1 MTSFMDVS
9 DQDCRMKRISPFGSL
24 LLVLGLTACAANAP
38 VPSPLAPSPHQVVL
52 GSNSFGFPQSQ
63 ITVLGSTQ
71 GQTFE
76 TRHSTLR
83 HASCDKGSM
92 DIVELSGTIDPS
104 SLQSLQA
111 HLHNLTQCINRQ
123 GQRVPPQVYLNS
135 NGGKPIL
142 GIELGQILARYGAEA
157 VVTEGQICSGA
168 CAVGFLT
175 ARQRSVRSNGRVVLY
190 FNGAKNNGFDCA
202 RSNDMMPLQNHFL
215 VSAGRT
221 GGTALYNQALTY
233 CNSDRGWEIS

>member
-1 MTSFMDVS
+1 M
-9 DQDCRMKRISPFGSL
+9 
-24 LLVLGLTACAANAP
+24 
-38 VPSPLAPSPHQVVL
+38 
-52 GSNSFGFPQSQ
+52 
-63 ITVLGSTQ
+63 TVLGSTQ

-76 TRHSTLR
+76 TRHSLLR
-83 HASCDKGSM
+83 HDSCARGSM
-92 DIVELSGTIDPS
+92 DIVELSGTIDPA

-111 HLHNLTQCINRQ
+111 HMHNLSQCINRQ

-142 GIELGQILARYGAEA
+142 GIELGQILARHGAEA
-157 VVTEGQICSGA
+157 VVTEGQLCSGA
-168 CAVGFLT
+168 CAVGYLT
-175 ARQRSVRSNGRVVLY
+175 ARQRSVKSNGRVVLY

-202 RSNDMMPLQNHFL
+202 RSNDMMPLQTHFL
-215 VSAGRT
+215 AAAGRT

>member
-1 MTSFMDVS
+1 
-9 DQDCRMKRISPFGSL
+9 MKRIFTLGLHL
-24 LLVLGLTACAANAP
+24 LLLGLVACTTVSPISSLFAP
-38 VPSPLAPSPHQVVL
+38 KPHQVVL
-52 GSNSFGFPQSQ
+52 GSNSFGFSQ
-63 ITVLGSTQ
+63 DKMTVLGSTQ

-76 TRHSTLR
+76 TRHSTLS
-83 HASCDKGSM
+83 HASCAKGSI
-92 DIVELSGTIDPS
+92 DIVEFSGTIDPV

-111 HLHNLTQCINRQ
+111 HMHNLSQCINSQ

-135 NGGKPIL
+135 NAGKPLL
-142 GIELGQILARYGAEA
+142 GIELGQVLGRYGVEA
-157 VVTEGQICSGA
+157 VVTEGQVCSGA

-175 ARQRSVRSNGRVVLY
+175 ARQRSVKSNGRVVLY

-202 RSNDMMPLQNHFL
+202 RSNDMMPLKNHFL
-215 VSAGRT
+215 VAAGRT

>member
-1 MTSFMDVS
+1 
-9 DQDCRMKRISPFGSL
+9 MKRIFTLGLHL
-24 LLVLGLTACAANAP
+24 LLLGLVACTTVSPISSLFAP
-38 VPSPLAPSPHQVVL
+38 KPHQVVL
-52 GSNSFGFPQSQ
+52 GSNSFGFPQDKMM
-63 ITVLGSTQ
+63 VLGSTQ

-76 TRHSTLR
+76 TRHSTLS
-83 HASCDKGSM
+83 HASCAKGSM
-92 DIVELSGTIDPS
+92 DIVEFSGTIDPV

-111 HLHNLTQCINRQ
+111 HMHNLSQCINSQ

-135 NGGKPIL
+135 HAGKPLL
-142 GIELGQILARYGAEA
+142 GIELGQVLGRYGVEA
-157 VVTEGQICSGA
+157 VVTEGQVCSGA

-175 ARQRSVRSNGRVVLY
+175 ARQRSVKSNGRVVLY

-202 RSNDMMPLQNHFL
+202 RSNDMMPLKNHFL
-215 VSAGRT
+215 VAAGRT

>member
-1 MTSFMDVS
+1 
-9 DQDCRMKRISPFGSL
+9 MKRIFTLWLHL
-24 LLVLGLTACAANAP
+24 LLLGLVACTTVSPISSLFAP
-38 VPSPLAPSPHQVVL
+38 KPHQLVL
-52 GSNSFGFPQSQ
+52 GSNSFGFPQDKMM
-63 ITVLGSTQ
+63 VLGSTQ

-76 TRHSTLR
+76 TRHSTLS
-83 HASCDKGSM
+83 HASCAKGSM
-92 DIVELSGTIDPS
+92 DIVEFSGTIDPV

-111 HLHNLTQCINRQ
+111 HMHNLSQCINSQ

-135 NGGKPIL
+135 NAGKPLL
-142 GIELGQILARYGAEA
+142 GIELGQVLGRYGVEA
-157 VVTEGQICSGA
+157 VVTEGQVCSGA

-175 ARQRSVRSNGRVVLY
+175 ARQRSVKSNGRVVLY

-202 RSNDMMPLQNHFL
+202 RSNDMMPLKNHFL
-215 VSAGRT
+215 VAAGRT

>member
-1 MTSFMDVS
+1 
-9 DQDCRMKRISPFGSL
+9 MKRILTLWPTL
-24 LLVLGLTACAANAP
+24 LLLALVACAVNGP
-38 VPSPLAPSPHQVVL
+38 VASPLAPSPHQVIL
-52 GSNSFGFPQSQ
+52 GSNNFGFPQSN

-76 TRHSTLR
+76 TRHSLLR
-83 HASCDKGSM
+83 HHSCARGSL
-92 DIVELSGTIDPS
+92 DIVELSGIIDPA

-111 HLHNLTQCINRQ
+111 HMHNLSQCINRQ

-135 NGGKPIL
+135 TGGKPLL
-142 GIELGQILARYGAEA
+142 GIELGQLLGRYGVEA

-168 CAVGFLT
+168 CAVGYLT
-175 ARQRSVRSNGRVVLY
+175 ARQRSVKANGRVVLY

-215 VSAGRT
+215 AAAGRT

>member
-1 MTSFMDVS
+1 
-9 DQDCRMKRISPFGSL
+9 MKRILTLWPTL
-24 LLVLGLTACAANAP
+24 LLLALVACAVNGP
-38 VPSPLAPSPHQVVL
+38 VASPLAPSPHQVIL
-52 GSNSFGFPQSQ
+52 GSNNFGFPQSN

-76 TRHSTLR
+76 TRHSLLR
-83 HASCDKGSM
+83 HHSCAKGSL
-92 DIVELSGTIDPS
+92 DIVELSGIIDPA

-111 HLHNLTQCINRQ
+111 HMHNLSQCINRQ

-135 NGGKPIL
+135 TGGKPLL
-142 GIELGQILARYGAEA
+142 GIELGQLLGRYGVEA

-168 CAVGFLT
+168 CAVGYLT
-175 ARQRSVRSNGRVVLY
+175 ARQRSVKANGRVVLY

-215 VSAGRT
+215 AAAGRT

>member
-1 MTSFMDVS
+1 
-9 DQDCRMKRISPFGSL
+9 MKRILTPWLYLLLIGLVGCAAAIPKSSPF
-24 LLVLGLTACAANAP
+24 
-38 VPSPLAPSPHQVVL
+38 APSPHQVVL
-52 GSNSFGFPQSQ
+52 GSNSFGFPQDKM
-63 ITVLGSTQ
+63 TVLGSTQ
-71 GQTFE
+71 GPSFE

-83 HASCDKGSM
+83 HESCHKGTM
-92 DIVELSGTIDPS
+92 DIVEFSGTIDPV
-104 SLQSLQA
+104 SLQSLQG
-111 HLHNLTQCINRQ
+111 HMHNLSQCINSQ

-135 NGGKPIL
+135 NGGKPLL
-142 GIELGQILARYGAEA
+142 GIELGQLLGRYGVQA

-175 ARQRSVRSNGRVVLY
+175 ARQRSVKSNGRVVLY

-215 VSAGRT
+215 AAAGRT

>member
-1 MTSFMDVS
+1 
-9 DQDCRMKRISPFGSL
+9 MKRIFTLGLHL
-24 LLVLGLTACAANAP
+24 LLLGLVACTTVSPISSLFAP
-38 VPSPLAPSPHQVVL
+38 KPHQVVL
-52 GSNSFGFPQSQ
+52 GSNSFGFPQDKMM
-63 ITVLGSTQ
+63 VLGSTQ

-83 HASCDKGSM
+83 HASCAKGSM
-92 DIVELSGTIDPS
+92 DIVEFSGTIDPV

-111 HLHNLTQCINRQ
+111 HMHNLSQCINSQ
-123 GQRVPPQVYLNS
+123 GQRVPPQVYFNS
-135 NGGKPIL
+135 NAGKPLL
-142 GIELGQILARYGAEA
+142 GIELGQVLGRYGVEA
-157 VVTEGQICSGA
+157 VVTEGQVCSGA

-175 ARQRSVRSNGRVVLY
+175 ARQRSVKSNGRVVLY

-202 RSNDMMPLQNHFL
+202 RSNDMMPLKNHFL
-215 VSAGRT
+215 VAAGRT

>member
-1 MTSFMDVS
+1 
-9 DQDCRMKRISPFGSL
+9 MKRL
-24 LLVLGLTACAANAP
+24 LTLWPALFLLGLVACAVNGP
-38 VPSPLAPSPHQVVL
+38 VASPLAPSPHQVIL
-52 GSNSFGFPQSQ
+52 GSNSFGFPQHKM
-63 ITVLGSTQ
+63 TVLGSTQ

-76 TRHSTLR
+76 TRHSLLR
-83 HASCDKGSM
+83 HESCARGRM
-92 DIVELSGTIDPS
+92 DIVELSGTIDPA

-111 HLHNLTQCINRQ
+111 HMHNLSQCINRQ

-157 VVTEGQICSGA
+157 VVTEGQLCSGA
-168 CAVGFLT
+168 CAVGYLT
-175 ARQRSVRSNGRVVLY
+175 ARQRSVKSNGRVVLY

-215 VSAGRT
+215 VAAGRT

>member
-1 MTSFMDVS
+1 
-9 DQDCRMKRISPFGSL
+9 MKRIFTLGLHL
-24 LLVLGLTACAANAP
+24 LLLGLVACTTVSPISSLFAP
-38 VPSPLAPSPHQVVL
+38 KPHQLVL
-52 GSNSFGFPQSQ
+52 GSNSFGFSQ
-63 ITVLGSTQ
+63 DKMTVLGSTQ

-76 TRHSTLR
+76 TRHSTLS
-83 HASCDKGSM
+83 HASCAKGSM
-92 DIVELSGTIDPS
+92 DIVEFSGTIDPV

-111 HLHNLTQCINRQ
+111 HMHNLSQCINSQ

-135 NGGKPIL
+135 NAGKPLL
-142 GIELGQILARYGAEA
+142 GIELGQVLGRYGAEA
-157 VVTEGQICSGA
+157 VVTEGQVCSGA

-175 ARQRSVRSNGRVVLY
+175 ARQRSVKSNGRVVLY

-202 RSNDMMPLQNHFL
+202 RSNDMMPLKNHFL
-215 VSAGRT
+215 VAAGRT

>member
-1 MTSFMDVS
+1 
-9 DQDCRMKRISPFGSL
+9 MKRIFTLGLHL
-24 LLVLGLTACAANAP
+24 LLLGLVACTTVSPISSLFAP
-38 VPSPLAPSPHQVVL
+38 TPHQLVL
-52 GSNSFGFPQSQ
+52 GSNSFGFPQNKM
-63 ITVLGSTQ
+63 TVLGSNQ

-76 TRHSTLR
+76 TRHSTLS
-83 HASCDKGSM
+83 HASCAKGSM
-92 DIVELSGTIDPS
+92 DIVEFSGTIDPV

-111 HLHNLTQCINRQ
+111 HMHNLSQCINSQ

-135 NGGKPIL
+135 NAGKPLL
-142 GIELGQILARYGAEA
+142 GIELGQVLGRYGVEA
-157 VVTEGQICSGA
+157 VVTEGQVCSGA

-175 ARQRSVRSNGRVVLY
+175 ARQRSVKSNGRVVLY

-202 RSNDMMPLQNHFL
+202 RSNDMMPLKNHFL
-215 VSAGRT
+215 VAAGRT

>member
-1 MTSFMDVS
+1 
-9 DQDCRMKRISPFGSL
+9 MKRL
-24 LLVLGLTACAANAP
+24 LTLWPALFLLGLVACAVNGP
-38 VPSPLAPSPHQVVL
+38 VASPLAPSPHQVIL
-52 GSNSFGFPQSQ
+52 GSNSFGFPQHKL
-63 ITVLGSTQ
+63 TVLGSTQ

-76 TRHSTLR
+76 TRHSLLR
-83 HASCDKGSM
+83 HHSCARGSM
-92 DIVELSGTIDPS
+92 DIVELSGNIDPS

-111 HLHNLTQCINRQ
+111 HLHNLSQCINRQ

-157 VVTEGQICSGA
+157 VVTEGQLCSGA
-168 CAVGFLT
+168 CAVGYLT
-175 ARQRSVRSNGRVVLY
+175 ARQRSVKSNGRVVLY

-215 VSAGRT
+215 VAAGRT

>member
-1 MTSFMDVS
+1 
-9 DQDCRMKRISPFGSL
+9 MKRL
-24 LLVLGLTACAANAP
+24 LTLWPALFLLGLVACAVNGP
-38 VPSPLAPSPHQVVL
+38 VASPLAPSPHQVIL
-52 GSNSFGFPQSQ
+52 GSNSFGFPQHKM
-63 ITVLGSTQ
+63 TVLGSTQ

-76 TRHSTLR
+76 TRHSLLR
-83 HASCDKGSM
+83 HESCARGRM
-92 DIVELSGTIDPS
+92 DIVELSGTIDPA

-111 HLHNLTQCINRQ
+111 HMHNLSQCINRQ

-157 VVTEGQICSGA
+157 VVTEGQLCSGA
-168 CAVGFLT
+168 CAVGYLT
-175 ARQRSVRSNGRVVLY
+175 ARQRSVKANGRVVLY

-215 VSAGRT
+215 VAAGRT

>member
-1 MTSFMDVS
+1 
-9 DQDCRMKRISPFGSL
+9 MKRILTLGLHL
-24 LLVLGLTACAANAP
+24 LLLSLVACAAGSPKTSPFAP
-38 VPSPLAPSPHQVVL
+38 TPHQVVL
-52 GSNSFGFPQSQ
+52 GSNSFGFPQDKM
-63 ITVLGSTQ
+63 TVLGSTP
-71 GQTFE
+71 GASFE

-83 HASCDKGSM
+83 HESCYKGTM
-92 DIVELSGTIDPS
+92 DIVEFSGTIDPV
-104 SLQSLQA
+104 SLQSLQG
-111 HLHNLTQCINRQ
+111 HLHNLSQCINSQ

-135 NGGKPIL
+135 NGGKPLL
-142 GIELGQILARYGAEA
+142 GIELGQLLGRYGVEA

-175 ARQRSVRSNGRVVLY
+175 ARQRSVKSNGRVVLY
-190 FNGAKNNGFDCA
+190 FNGTKNNGFDCA

-215 VSAGRT
+215 AAAGRT

>member
-1 MTSFMDVS
+1 
-9 DQDCRMKRISPFGSL
+9 MKRIFTLWLHLLLLGLVACTTVSPITSPF
-24 LLVLGLTACAANAP
+24 AP
-38 VPSPLAPSPHQVVL
+38 TPHQLVL
-52 GSNSFGFPQSQ
+52 GSNSFGFPQNKM
-63 ITVLGSTQ
+63 TVLGSPQ
-71 GQTFE
+71 GQPFE

-83 HASCDKGSM
+83 HASCAKGSM
-92 DIVELSGTIDPS
+92 DIVEFSGTIDPV

-111 HLHNLTQCINRQ
+111 HMHNLSQCINSQ

-135 NGGKPIL
+135 HAGKPLL
-142 GIELGQILARYGAEA
+142 GIELGQVLGRYGVEA
-157 VVTEGQICSGA
+157 VVTEGQVCSGA

-175 ARQRSVRSNGRVVLY
+175 ARQRSVKSNGRVVLY

-202 RSNDMMPLQNHFL
+202 RSNDMMPLKNHFL
-215 VSAGRT
+215 VAAGRL

>member
-1 MTSFMDVS
+1 
-9 DQDCRMKRISPFGSL
+9 MKRL
-24 LLVLGLTACAANAP
+24 LTLWPALFLLGLVACAVNGP
-38 VPSPLAPSPHQVVL
+38 VASPLAPSPHQVIL
-52 GSNSFGFPQSQ
+52 GSNSFGFPQNKL
-63 ITVLGSTQ
+63 TVLGSMQ

-76 TRHSTLR
+76 TRHSLLR
-83 HASCDKGSM
+83 HGNCAKGSM
-92 DIVELSGTIDPS
+92 DIIELSGTIDPA

-111 HLHNLTQCINRQ
+111 HMHNLSQCINRQ

-135 NGGKPIL
+135 NGGKPLL

-157 VVTEGQICSGA
+157 VVTEGQLCSGA

-175 ARQRSVRSNGRVVLY
+175 ARQRSVKSNGRVVLY
-190 FNGAKNNGFDCA
+190 FNGPKNNGFDCA

>member
-1 MTSFMDVS
+1 
-9 DQDCRMKRISPFGSL
+9 MKRL
-24 LLVLGLTACAANAP
+24 LTLWPALFLLGLVACAVNGP
-38 VPSPLAPSPHQVVL
+38 VASPLAPSPHQVIL
-52 GSNSFGFPQSQ
+52 GSNSFGFPQNKL
-63 ITVLGSTQ
+63 TVLGSMQ

-76 TRHSTLR
+76 TRHSLLR
-83 HASCDKGSM
+83 HGNCAKGSM
-92 DIVELSGTIDPS
+92 DIIELSGTIDPA
-104 SLQSLQA
+104 SLQSLQS
-111 HLHNLTQCINRQ
+111 HMHNLSQCINRQ

-135 NGGKPIL
+135 NGGKPLL

-157 VVTEGQICSGA
+157 VVTEGQLCSGA

-175 ARQRSVRSNGRVVLY
+175 AGQRSVKSNGRVVLY

>member
-1 MTSFMDVS
+1 
-9 DQDCRMKRISPFGSL
+9 MKRIFTLGLHL
-24 LLVLGLTACAANAP
+24 LLLGLVACTTVSPISSLFAP
-38 VPSPLAPSPHQVVL
+38 KPHQVVL
-52 GSNSFGFPQSQ
+52 GSNSFGFPQDKMM
-63 ITVLGSTQ
+63 VLGSTQ

-76 TRHSTLR
+76 TRHSTLS
-83 HASCDKGSM
+83 HASCAKGSI
-92 DIVELSGTIDPS
+92 DIVEFSGTIDPV

-111 HLHNLTQCINRQ
+111 HMHNLSQCINSQ

-135 NGGKPIL
+135 NAGKPLL
-142 GIELGQILARYGAEA
+142 GIELGQVLGRYGVEA
-157 VVTEGQICSGA
+157 VVTEGQVCSGA

-175 ARQRSVRSNGRVVLY
+175 ARQRSVKSNGRVVLY

-202 RSNDMMPLQNHFL
+202 RSNDMMPLKNHFL
-215 VSAGRT
+215 VAAGRT

>member
-1 MTSFMDVS
+1 
-9 DQDCRMKRISPFGSL
+9 MKRISPFGSL
-24 LLVLGLTACAANAP
+24 LLVLGLAACAANAP

>member
-1 MTSFMDVS
+1 
-9 DQDCRMKRISPFGSL
+9 MKRIFTLGLHL
-24 LLVLGLTACAANAP
+24 LLLGLVACTTVSPISSLFAP
-38 VPSPLAPSPHQVVL
+38 KPHQVVL
-52 GSNSFGFPQSQ
+52 GSNSFGFPQDKMM
-63 ITVLGSTQ
+63 VLGSTQ

-76 TRHSTLR
+76 TRHSTLS
-83 HASCDKGSM
+83 HASCAKGSM
-92 DIVELSGTIDPS
+92 DIVEFSGTIDPV

-111 HLHNLTQCINRQ
+111 HMHNLSQCINSQ

-135 NGGKPIL
+135 NAGKPL
-142 GIELGQILARYGAEA
+142 LVIELGQVLGRYGAEA
-157 VVTEGQICSGA
+157 VVTEGQVCSGA

-175 ARQRSVRSNGRVVLY
+175 ARQRSVKSNGRVVLY

-202 RSNDMMPLQNHFL
+202 RSNDMMPLKNHFL
-215 VSAGRT
+215 VAAGRT

>member
-1 MTSFMDVS
+1 
-9 DQDCRMKRISPFGSL
+9 MKKL
-24 LLVLGLTACAANAP
+24 LTLWPALFLLGLVACAVNGP
-38 VPSPLAPSPHQVVL
+38 VASPLAPSPHQVIL
-52 GSNSFGFPQSQ
+52 GSNSFGFPQHKL
-63 ITVLGSTQ
+63 TVLGSTQ

-76 TRHSTLR
+76 TRHSLLR
-83 HASCDKGSM
+83 HESCARGRM
-92 DIVELSGTIDPS
+92 DIVELSGTIDPA

-111 HLHNLTQCINRQ
+111 HMHNLSQCINRQ

-157 VVTEGQICSGA
+157 VVTEGQLCSGA
-168 CAVGFLT
+168 CAVGYLT
-175 ARQRSVRSNGRVVLY
+175 ARQRSVKANGRVVLY

-215 VSAGRT
+215 VAAGRT

>member
-1 MTSFMDVS
+1 
-9 DQDCRMKRISPFGSL
+9 MKRLLTLWPAL
-24 LLVLGLTACAANAP
+24 LLLGLVACAVNGP
-38 VPSPLAPSPHQVVL
+38 VASPMAPSPHQVIL
-52 GSNSFGFPQSQ
+52 GSNSFGFPQSN

-76 TRHSTLR
+76 TRHSLLR
-83 HASCDKGSM
+83 HHSCARGSM
-92 DIVELSGTIDPS
+92 DIVELSGNIDPS

-111 HLHNLTQCINRQ
+111 HLHNLSQCINRQ

-142 GIELGQILARYGAEA
+142 GIELGQILARYGVEA
-157 VVTEGQICSGA
+157 VVTEGQLCSGA

-175 ARQRSVRSNGRVVLY
+175 ARQRSVKSNGRVVLY
-190 FNGAKNNGFDCA
+190 FNGPKNNGFDCA

-215 VSAGRT
+215 VAAGRT

>member
-1 MTSFMDVS
+1 
-9 DQDCRMKRISPFGSL
+9 MKRISTLGLHL
-24 LLVLGLTACAANAP
+24 LLLSLVACAAPLPKASLFAP
-38 VPSPLAPSPHQVVL
+38 TPHQVVL
-52 GSNSFGFPQSQ
+52 GSNSFGFPQDKM
-63 ITVLGSTQ
+63 TVLGSTQ
-71 GQTFE
+71 GSTFE

-83 HASCDKGSM
+83 HESCYKGTM
-92 DIVELSGTIDPS
+92 DIVEFSGTIDPV
-104 SLQSLQA
+104 SLQSLQG
-111 HLHNLTQCINRQ
+111 HLHNLSQCINSQ

-135 NGGKPIL
+135 NGGKPLL
-142 GIELGQILARYGAEA
+142 GIELGQLLGRYGVQA
-157 VVTEGQICSGA
+157 VVTEGQMCSGA

-175 ARQRSVRSNGRVVLY
+175 ARQRSVKSNGRVVLY

-215 VSAGRT
+215 AAAGRT